1 MRARTEAHPI
11 GPSSLD
17 MRKLWCDV
25 RLAEN
30 QKRSRE
36 RHTHSNASAQRAVPR
51 RGAVKAPAPH
61 DLDSDHDIGFVAPFE
76 LPLDIEVEALVDNW
90 RFASAEFATLLDR
103 YGDDGR
109 ALRHFGLIAWEAGHL
124 DRAADALTAGLALN
138 PLDGLLW
145 RDLAFVFQAK
155 GQSVA
160 SVTCIRRSL
169 DVAPGEAPSWLMLA
183 NLLSQQG
190 HQGEAE
196 AAFRQSIDCDALVPE
211 AYFGMALLCFAQRRF
226 EEAVAYL
233 RVTVALEPTQAVAA
247 VCLGQALYATGD
259 FSASATAF
267 EAAAALAPLNT
278 NAHLKF
284 ARARTFATML
294 DGRVEE
300 ALAAYPGLAGSEAE
314 ERSAIL
320 YGAFSLFS
328 AGGHGE
334 AAIEIGRLRL
344 ADNPDD
350 PIQRY
355 LLDALSGTPHD
366 SAPIDYLERYFDQF
380 APEFDEK
387 LVEILCYRVPQQ
399 LQGLVAAH
407 RTHFDDML
415 DLGCGTGLAV
425 QHLATFGGP
434 VTGVDLSSRMLAEA
448 AKRGLYRTLVKAE
461 ALVYLEEHP
470 SRHDLVFAAD
480 VLTYSGNL
488 EPLFAAIART
498 LPSGG
503 IFAANFETAADRD
516 FILLS
521 SGRFAHDHASVL
533 RLADRDFIVLADEAN
548 VMRQEGTQP
557 VHGRLLVLQ
566 RR

>member
-1 MRARTEAHPI
+1 M
-11 GPSSLD
+11 D
-17 MRKLWCDV
+17 
-25 RLAEN
+25 
-30 QKRSRE
+30 
-36 RHTHSNASAQRAVPR
+36 
-51 RGAVKAPAPH
+51 KA
-61 DLDSDHDIGFVAPFE
+61 LDIGLVAPFE
-76 LPLDIEVEALVDNW
+76 LPLAIEVAALVENW
-90 RFASAEFATLLDR
+90 RFASGEFAALLDR
-103 YGDDGR
+103 YGDDGL
-109 ALRHFGLIAWEAGHL
+109 ALRHFGLVAWEAGQL

-138 PLDGLLW
+138 PSNGLLW

-160 SVTCIRRSL
+160 STACIRRSL
-169 DVAPGEAPSWLMLA
+169 DVAPDEARSWLMLG
-183 NLLSQQG
+183 NLLTQQG
-190 HQGEAE
+190 RQGEAE
-196 AAFRQSIDCDALVPE
+196 AAFRQAIDREAFLSDAH
-211 AYFGMALLCFAQRRF
+211 FGMALLCFAQRRF

-247 VCLGQALYATGD
+247 VCLGQALYATGE
-259 FSASATAF
+259 FAASATAF
-267 EAAAALAPLNT
+267 EAAAALSPLNA
-278 NAHLKF
+278 NAHRKF

-294 DGRVEE
+294 SGRVEE

-320 YGAFSLFS
+320 YAAFSLFS
-328 AGGHGE
+328 AGGHRA

-344 ADNPDD
+344 ADDPGD

-355 LLDALSGTPHD
+355 LLDALSGRPHD
-366 SAPIDYLERYFDQF
+366 AAPVDYLERYFDQF

-387 LVEILCYRVPQQ
+387 LVDVLCYRVPQQ

-434 VTGVDLSSRMLAEA
+434 GDGCRPVGPDARRSRQ
-448 AKRGLYRTLVKAE
+448 RGLYRALVKAE
-461 ALVYLEEHP
+461 ALVYLSEQP

-480 VLTYSGNL
+480 VLTYSGDL
-488 EPLFAAIART
+488 EPLFAAVAQT
-498 LPSGG
+498 LKAGG
-503 IFAANFETAADRD
+503 IFAANFETTDDRD
-516 FILLS
+516 FVLLS
-521 SGRFAHDHASVL
+521 SGRFAHEPQSVL
-533 RLADRDFIVLADEAN
+533 RLADRDFIVLADQAD

>member
-11 GPSSLD
+11 GLRFETRGKS
-17 MRKLWCDV
+17 WCDV
-25 RLAEN
+25 RLAGN

-36 RHTHSNASAQRAVPR
+36 RHTAANPLGQSPVPR
-51 RGAVKAPAPH
+51 RSAVEVPALH
-61 DLDSDHDIGFVAPFE
+61 DVDTAVEIGSVASFA
-76 LPLDIEVEALVDNW
+76 LPLGKEVAALIENW
-90 RFASAEFATLLDR
+90 RFASVEFATLLDR
-103 YGDDGR
+103 YGDDGL

-124 DRAADALTAGLALN
+124 DRAADALTAGLALS

-160 SVTCIRRSL
+160 SLACIRKSL
-169 DVAPGEAPSWLMLA
+169 DVAPDEARSWLMLG

-196 AAFRQSIDCDALVPE
+196 SAFRQSIERE
-211 AYFGMALLCFAQRRF
+211 AFLSEAHFGMALLCFAQRRF
-226 EEAVAYL
+226 DEAVACL
-233 RVTVALEPTQAVAA
+233 RVTVALEPSQAVAA

-259 FSASATAF
+259 FAASATAF
-267 EAAAALAPLNT
+267 EAAAALAPLNA
-278 NAHLKF
+278 NAHRKF

-294 DGRVEE
+294 AGRVEE
-300 ALAAYPGLAGSEAE
+300 ALAAYPGLAGAEAE

-320 YGAFSLFS
+320 YAAFSLFS
-328 AGGHGE
+328 AGGHRA
-334 AAIEIGRLRL
+334 AAIQIGRLRL
-344 ADNPDD
+344 ADDPGD

-355 LLDALSGTPHD
+355 LLDALSGTRHD
-366 SAPIDYLERYFDQF
+366 SAPVDYLERYFDQF

-387 LVEILCYRVPQQ
+387 LVDVLCYRVPQQ
-399 LQGLVAAH
+399 LQALVATH
-407 RTHFDDML
+407 RSHFDDML

-434 VTGVDLSSRMLAEA
+434 VTGVDLSARMLAEA
-448 AKRGLYRTLVKAE
+448 SKRGLYRALVKTE
-461 ALVYLEEHP
+461 ALVYLSEQP

-480 VLTYSGNL
+480 VLTYSGDL
-488 EPLFAAIART
+488 QPLFAAVART
-498 LPSGG
+498 LKPGG
-503 IFAANFETAADRD
+503 IFAVNVETAESQD
-516 FILLS
+516 FVLLS
-521 SGRFAHDHASVL
+521 SGRFAHNPASVL
-533 RLADRDFIVLADEAN
+533 RLADRHFIVLADEAN
-548 VMRQEGTQP
+548 VMRQEGAQS